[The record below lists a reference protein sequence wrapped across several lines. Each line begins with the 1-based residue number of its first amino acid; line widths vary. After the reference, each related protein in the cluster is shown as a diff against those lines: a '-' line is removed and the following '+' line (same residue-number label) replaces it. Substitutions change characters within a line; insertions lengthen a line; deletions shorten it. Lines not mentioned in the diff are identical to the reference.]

1 MNILEK
7 RHYLEHSVLS
17 WLRPQTGAN
26 DQEIE
31 KLYALHEFC
40 KEQQLNVI
48 AVDKCLLE
56 VSLEGKLIARGVML

>member
-7 RHYLEHSVLS
+7 RHYLHNSVLS
-17 WLRPQTGAN
+17 WLRPQPDAN
-26 DQEIE
+26 DQEID

>member
-17 WLRPQTGAN
+17 WLRPQPEAN

-31 KLYALHEFC
+31 KLFALHEFC
-40 KEQQLNVI
+40 KDQQINVI

-56 VSLEGKLIARGVML
+56 VSLVGKVIARGVML

>member
-7 RHYLEHSVLS
+7 RYYLEHSVLS
-17 WLRPQTGAN
+17 WLRPRSGVN

>member
-7 RHYLEHSVLS
+7 RHYLHNSVLS
-17 WLRPQTGAN
+17 WLRPQPEAN

-31 KLYALHEFC
+31 KLFALHEFC
-40 KEQQLNVI
+40 KDQQINVI

-56 VSLEGKLIARGVML
+56 VSLVGKVIARGVML